1 MLMKLLRILLLVMTV
16 ATATARAEPITVMT
30 YNIRYDT
37 ASDGVNQWSNR
48 KDRVAALIRRNR
60 PDLVGLQEALRT
72 QLDDLVAR
80 LPDYDVYG
88 VGRDDGKTKGE
99 YSAILV
105 RRTRFEVRASET
117 FWLSETPAVAG
128 SKGWDALLP
137 RIATWARLS
146 DRTTGKEFLFLNT
159 HFDHRGV
166 QARIQSAS
174 AIKTHLTAVHAA
186 TPLPMIMTGDL
197 NVEPTSEAFAAL
209 TAGGLLRDAR
219 PPGYSQPTSLGFEAS
234 SPRVSI
240 IDYILHSAGF
250 TPSGFKVITDHD
262 GRFFPSDHLPVL
274 ARMEFAP
281 VP

>member
-1 MLMKLLRILLLVMTV
+1 MKLLRLLLLIMTV
-16 ATATARAEPITVMT
+16 VTAGAEPITVMS

-80 LPDYDVYG
+80 LPDYEVYG

-105 RRTRFEVRASET
+105 RRTRFAVRATDT
-117 FWLSETPAVAG
+117 FWLSETPTVAG

-137 RIATWARLS
+137 RVATWVRLS
-146 DRTTGKEFLFLNT
+146 DRTTGREFLLLNT

-166 QARIQSAS
+166 QARIQSAA
-174 AIKTHLTAVHAA
+174 AIKAHLTAVHAA
-186 TPLPMIMTGDL
+186 APLPIIMTGDL
-197 NVEPTSEAFAAL
+197 NVEPTSEAFATL
-209 TAGGLLRDAR
+209 TAGGFLRDAR
-219 PPGYSQPTSLGFEAS
+219 PPGYTQPTSLGFEAS

-240 IDYILHSAGF
+240 IDYILHNAGF
-250 TPSGFKVITDHD
+250 TPGAFSVITDHD
-262 GRFFPSDHLPVL
+262 GRYFPSDHLPVL

-281 VP
+281 AP

>member
-1 MLMKLLRILLLVMTV
+1 MGFLRCLLLLVVTV
-16 ATATARAEPITVMT
+16 AAACAEPITVMS

-60 PDLVGLQEALRT
+60 PDLVGLQEALRN
-72 QLDDLVAR
+72 QLDDLIAR
-80 LPDYDVYG
+80 LPDYEVYG

-105 RRTRFEVRASET
+105 RRTRFEVRASDT
-117 FWLSETPAVAG
+117 FWLSDTPTVAG
-128 SKGWDALLP
+128 SKGWDAALP
-137 RIATWARLS
+137 RVATWARLH
-146 DRTTGKEFLFLNT
+146 DRSTAREFLFLNT

-166 QARIQSAS
+166 QARIRSAA
-174 AIKTHLTAVHAA
+174 AIKAHLTSVQAT
-186 TPLPMIMTGDL
+186 TPLPIIMTGDL
-197 NVEPTSEAFAAL
+197 NVEPTSEAFLTL

-219 PPGYSQPTSLGFEAS
+219 PAGYTQPTSLGFEAS
-234 SPRVSI
+234 SARVSI
-240 IDYILHSAGF
+240 IDYVLHSAGF
-250 TPSGFKVITDHD
+250 TPDAFQVITDHD

-281 VP
+281 AP

>member
-1 MLMKLLRILLLVMTV
+1 MAFLRFLLLLLVTV
-16 ATATARAEPITVMT
+16 ATACAEPITVMS

-72 QLDDLVAR
+72 QLDDLLAR

-99 YSAILV
+99 YSALFV
-105 RRTRFEVRASET
+105 RRTRFEVRASDT

-137 RIATWARLS
+137 RVATWARLH
-146 DRTTGKEFLFLNT
+146 DRTTGREFLFLNT

-166 QARIQSAS
+166 QARSQSAA
-174 AIKTHLTAVHAA
+174 AIKAHLTTVHAA
-186 TPLPMIMTGDL
+186 TPLPIVMTGDL
-197 NVEPTSEAFAAL
+197 NVEPTSEAFLAL

-219 PPGYSQPTSLGFEAS
+219 PTGNTQPTSLGFEAS
-234 SPRVSI
+234 SARVSI
-240 IDYILHSAGF
+240 IDYVLHNAGF
-250 TPSGFKVITDHD
+250 TADSFKVITDHD
-262 GRFFPSDHLPVL
+262 GRYFPSDHLPVV
-274 ARMEFAP
+274 ARMAFAP
-281 VP
+281 GP

>member
-1 MLMKLLRILLLVMTV
+1 MKLLRLLLLIMTV
-16 ATATARAEPITVMT
+16 ATASAEPITVLS

-80 LPDYDVYG
+80 LPDYEVYG

-105 RRTRFEVRASET
+105 RRARFDVRATDT
-117 FWLSETPAVAG
+117 FWLSETPGVAG

-137 RIATWARLS
+137 RVATWVRLN
-146 DRTTGKEFLFLNT
+146 DRTTGREFLLLNT

-166 QARIQSAS
+166 QARIQSAA
-174 AIKTHLTAVHAA
+174 AIKAHLTAVHAA
-186 TPLPMIMTGDL
+186 APLPIIMTGDL
-197 NVEPTSEAFAAL
+197 NVEPTSEAFATL
-209 TAGGLLRDAR
+209 TAGGFLRDAR
-219 PPGYSQPTSLGFEAS
+219 PPGYTQPTSLGFEAS

-240 IDYILHSAGF
+240 IDYILHNAEF
-250 TPSGFKVITDHD
+250 TPGAFRVITDHD
-262 GRFFPSDHLPVL
+262 GRYFPSDHLPVL

-281 VP
+281 AP